1 MAEIDISD
9 AATAGLKLVGRR
21 PLSVLVWGLLLTG
34 YTTLILVLFGGSL
47 IGAITAMVKNGTAQP
62 APAQI
67 FALIGSALGVV
78 LLLWI
83 GLIFLGAVVQG
94 AAIRAELEPDDRS
107 FAYLKFGRQELW
119 LVGVNVVMGV
129 VLWAAQM
136 AMSIPLA
143 ILTIGM
149 AAGSVGSANAH
160 DASGFA
166 AAMAGTIG
174 IRLIGQLV
182 IAAVTIWLWLR
193 LCLGPVMSFRD
204 RQFRLFESWNLT
216 KGHAG
221 RMFLAM
227 LLVGLMLVVVYVAF
241 WIILAAGI
249 GFTVFANAGSAQSA
263 QAFFS
268 QPPDVWI
275 GKLLPLLALL
285 GLLTVVAVGV
295 VTAMTWGSVARM
307 YRQLNPDADVATTF
321 A

>member
-1 MAEIDISD
+1 MGA
-9 AATAGLKLVGRR
+9 LV
-21 PLSVLVWGLLLTG
+21 
-34 YTTLILVLFGGSL
+34 
-47 IGAITAMVKNGTAQP
+47 
-62 APAQI
+62 
-67 FALIGSALGVV
+67 
-78 LLLWI
+78 LLWI

-119 LVGVNVVMGV
+119 LVAVNFVLGL
-129 VLWAAQM
+129 VLWAAQVV
-136 AMSIPLA
+136 MSIPLA
-143 ILTIGM
+143 ILTVGM
-149 AAGSVGSANAH
+149 AAGSVGTANAH

-193 LCLGPVMSFRD
+193 LCMGPVMSFRE
-204 RQFRLFESWNLT
+204 REFRLFESWNLT

-227 LLVGLMLVVVYVAF
+227 LLVVLMLVVVYVVF

-249 GFTVFANAGSAQSA
+249 GFTVFANASSAQSA

-275 GKLLPLLALL
+275 GRLVPLLALL
-285 GLLTVVAVGV
+285 GVLMVVAVGV